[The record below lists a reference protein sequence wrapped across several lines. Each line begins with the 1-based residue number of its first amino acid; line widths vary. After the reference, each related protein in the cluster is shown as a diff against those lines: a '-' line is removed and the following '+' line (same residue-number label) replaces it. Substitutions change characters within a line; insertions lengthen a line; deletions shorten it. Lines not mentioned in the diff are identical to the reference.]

1 MIKIEIEKNKNVLQ
15 KGLKQEIKLEI
26 DKYIKDPVFMA
37 LVKKY
42 AKESE
47 EFNKNKSKIDKEHDK
62 IIKRVFQSKKEAA
75 RFISKV
81 IERKIKPRD
90 LIVSQN
96 SFVTSELRYRE
107 ADIVYKIRNKNVVI
121 LIEHQTRVDYRM
133 AYRILNYQI
142 EIMRAN
148 EVENPRKED
157 KECLVIPIVLYTGKE
172 KWTAKNYIKEIQER
186 LYEEKIIKRGEI
198 ELGTLGY
205 YALVDV
211 NNYTKEELLKE
222 EGILSKIMLLIE
234 KERNTKDL
242 VRTMFEIKEKIQNDK
257 NKEVVYTTMELALN
271 KKFGT
276 KVARKIMEK
285 IIGKESGDMLAV
297 EEMVLKENKMLRDEG
312 GKIGISEGKKIGI
325 SEGKKIGISEGKL
338 IGIDEGII
346 RVAKEM
352 LKNGVDDEYVE
363 KYTHLSKEK
372 IEKLK
377 KEIHKM

>member
-1 MIKIEIEKNKNVLQ
+1 MIKIEIEKNKNELK
-15 KGLKQEIKLEI
+15 KGLKKEIKLEI
-26 DKYIKDPVFMA
+26 EKYLKDPVFMA

-62 IIKRVFQSKKEAA
+62 IIKRVFQSKKEAT

-81 IERKIKPRD
+81 IGRKIKPSD

-148 EVENPRKED
+148 EVENPKKED

-222 EGILSKIMLLIE
+222 EGILSKIMLIE

-257 NKEVVYTTMELALN
+257 NKEIVYTTMELALN

-312 GKIGISEGKKIGI
+312 RKIGISEGKRIGI
-325 SEGKKIGISEGKL
+325 SEGKRIGVSEGKS
-338 IGIDEGII
+338 IMCIN
-346 RVAKEM
+346 M
-352 LKNGVDDEYVE
+352 LKMGYSIE
-363 KYTHLSKEK
+363 TISKISGMSVKKLER
-372 IEKLK
+372 LK
-377 KEIHKM
+377 KNIKEYQ

>member
-1 MIKIEIEKNKNVLQ
+1 MIKIEIEKSKNGLK
-15 KGLKQEIKLEI
+15 KGLKQEVKLEI
-26 DKYIKDPVFMA
+26 EKYLKDPVFMA

-62 IIKRVFQSKKEAA
+62 IIKRVFQSKKETA

-81 IERKIKPRD
+81 IGSKIKPSD

-148 EVENPRKED
+148 EVENPKKED

-205 YALVDV
+205 YTIVDV
-211 NNYTKEELLKE
+211 NNYTKEELLEK
-222 EGILSKIMLLIE
+222 EGILSKIMLIE

-242 VRTMFEIKEKIQNDK
+242 IRTMFEIKEKIEEEK
-257 NKEVVYTTMELALN
+257 NKEIVYTTMEIALN

-297 EEMVLKENKMLRDEG
+297 EEMILEENKMLRDEG
-312 GKIGISEGKKIGI
+312 RKIGIS
-325 SEGKKIGISEGKL
+325 
-338 IGIDEGII
+338 EGII

-352 LKNGVDDEYVE
+352 LRNGVNDKYVE

-372 IEKLK
+372 IEKIKTEILK
-377 KEIHKM
+377 I

>member
-148 EVENPRKED
+148 EVENPKKED

-222 EGILSKIMLLIE
+222 EGILSKIMLIE

-257 NKEVVYTTMELALN
+257 NKEIVYTTMELALN

-312 GKIGISEGKKIGI
+312 RKIGISEGKKIGI

>member
-1 MIKIEIEKNKNVLQ
+1 MIKIEIEKNKNELK
-15 KGLKQEIKLEI
+15 KGLKKEIKLEI
-26 DKYIKDPVFMA
+26 EKYLKDPVFMA

-62 IIKRVFQSKKEAA
+62 IIKRVFQSKKEAT

-81 IERKIKPRD
+81 IGSKIKPSD

-222 EGILSKIMLLIE
+222 EGILSKIMLIE

-242 VRTMFEIKEKIQNDK
+242 VRTMFEIKEKIEEDK
-257 NKEVVYTTMELALN
+257 NKEIVYTTMELALN

-312 GKIGISEGKKIGI
+312 RKIGISEGKRIGI
-325 SEGKKIGISEGKL
+325 SEGKRIGVSEGKS
-338 IGIDEGII
+338 IMCIN
-346 RVAKEM
+346 M
-352 LKNGVDDEYVE
+352 LKMGYSIE
-363 KYTHLSKEK
+363 TISKISGMSVKKLER
-372 IEKLK
+372 LK
-377 KEIHKM
+377 KNIKEYQ

>member
-1 MIKIEIEKNKNVLQ
+1 MIEIEKNKNEIK
-15 KGLKQEIKLEI
+15 KGLKQEVKLEI
-26 DKYIKDPVFMA
+26 EKYLKDPVFMA

-47 EFNKNKSKIDKEHDK
+47 VFNKNKSKIDKKHDK
-62 IIKRVFQSKKEAA
+62 IIKRVFQSKKEAV

-81 IERKIKPRD
+81 IGSKIKPSD

-211 NNYTKEELLKE
+211 NNYTKEELLEK
-222 EGILSKIMLLIE
+222 EGILSKIMLIE

-242 VRTMFEIKEKIQNDK
+242 IRTMFEIKEKIEEEK
-257 NKEVVYTTMELALN
+257 NKEIVYTTMEIALN

-297 EEMVLKENKMLRDEG
+297 EEMILEENKMLRDEG
-312 GKIGISEGKKIGI
+312 RKIGIS
-325 SEGKKIGISEGKL
+325 
-338 IGIDEGII
+338 EGII

-352 LKNGVDDEYVE
+352 LRNGVNDKYVE

-372 IEKLK
+372 IEKIKTEILK
-377 KEIHKM
+377 I

>member
-1 MIKIEIEKNKNVLQ
+1 M
-15 KGLKQEIKLEI
+15 
-26 DKYIKDPVFMA
+26 
-37 LVKKY
+37 
-42 AKESE
+42 
-47 EFNKNKSKIDKEHDK
+47 
-62 IIKRVFQSKKEAA
+62 
-75 RFISKV
+75 
-81 IERKIKPRD
+81 
-90 LIVSQN
+90 
-96 SFVTSELRYRE
+96 
-107 ADIVYKIRNKNVVI
+107 
-121 LIEHQTRVDYRM
+121 
-133 AYRILNYQI
+133 
-142 EIMRAN
+142 
-148 EVENPRKED
+148 
-157 KECLVIPIVLYTGKE
+157 
-172 KWTAKNYIKEIQER
+172 
-186 LYEEKIIKRGEI
+186 
-198 ELGTLGY
+198 
-205 YALVDV
+205 
-211 NNYTKEELLKE
+211 
-222 EGILSKIMLLIE
+222 LIE

-257 NKEVVYTTMELALN
+257 NKEIVYTTMELALN

-312 GKIGISEGKKIGI
+312 RKIGISEGKKIGI

>member
-1 MIKIEIEKNKNVLQ
+1 MIKIEIEKNKNELK

-222 EGILSKIMLLIE
+222 EGILSKIMLIE

-312 GKIGISEGKKIGI
+312 RKIGISEGKRIGI
-325 SEGKKIGISEGKL
+325 SEGKRIGVSEGKS
-338 IGIDEGII
+338 IMCIN
-346 RVAKEM
+346 M
-352 LKNGVDDEYVE
+352 LKMGYSIE
-363 KYTHLSKEK
+363 TISKISGMSVKKLER
-372 IEKLK
+372 LK
-377 KEIHKM
+377 KNIKEYQ